1 MEEIHKLR
9 AQISSVVQTSFP
21 DISTGFEADLRPPT
35 ALQLKVL
42 RQLIA
47 AGFIDQVA
55 VRKDI
60 AQKGRTVGGTQYT
73 TARGVAYQ
81 ALGIPDEDVFIHPS
95 SVLVQEPPPDYIVYL
110 EVVRTSHVYLKG
122 ERVCIW
128 SARITELI
136 HRAP

>member
-9 AQISSVVQTSFP
+9 AQISNIVQTNFP
-21 DISTGFEADLRPPT
+21 DVQTGFEANLRPPS

-42 RQLIA
+42 RQLIT

-60 AQKGRTVGGTQYT
+60 AQKGRIDGSGTQYT
-73 TARGVAYQ
+73 TSRGVAYQ

-95 SVLVQEPPPDYIVYL
+95 SVLASQPAPEYVVYL
-110 EVVRTSHVYLKG
+110 EIVRTSRVYLKG
-122 ERVCIW
+122 KCLSDPDEKFC
-128 SARITELI
+128 
-136 HRAP
+136 

>member
-35 ALQLKVL
+35 ALQLKIL

-60 AQKGRTVGGTQYT
+60 AQKGRAAAAGTRYT

-81 ALGIPDEDVFIHPS
+81 AMGIPDEDVFIHPS
-95 SVLVQEPPPDYIVYL
+95 SVLVQEPPPDYVVYL
-110 EVVRTSHVYLKG
+110 EVVRTSRVYLKG
-122 ERVCIW
+122 E
-128 SARITELI
+128 
-136 HRAP
+136 

>member
-9 AQISSVVQTSFP
+9 AQISNIVQTNFP
-21 DISTGFEADLRPPT
+21 DVQTGFEANLRPPN

-60 AQKGRTVGGTQYT
+60 AQKGRTEGAGTQYT
-73 TARGVAYQ
+73 TSRGVGSPGSRLA
-81 ALGIPDEDVFIHPS
+81 PVS
-95 SVLVQEPPPDYIVYL
+95 SVIGVLLWPT
-110 EVVRTSHVYLKG
+110 R
-122 ERVCIW
+122 
-128 SARITELI
+128 
-136 HRAP
+136 

>member
-9 AQISSVVQTSFP
+9 AQISSIVQTNFP
-21 DISTGFEADLRPPT
+21 DVQTGFEANLRPPN

-60 AQKGRTVGGTQYT
+60 AQKGRTEGAGTQYT
-73 TARGVAYQ
+73 TSRGVAYQ
-81 ALGIPDEDVFIHPS
+81 ALSIPDEDVFIHPS
-95 SVLVQEPPPDYIVYL
+95 SVLASQPAPEYVVYL
-110 EVVRTSHVYLKG
+110 EIVRTSRAYLKG
-122 ERVCIW
+122 NCLFCLAEK
-128 SARITELI
+128 SADMVN
-136 HRAP
+136 

>member
-9 AQISSVVQTSFP
+9 SQISSIVQTNFP
-21 DISTGFEADLRPPT
+21 DIQAGFEADLRPPS

-60 AQKGRTVGGTQYT
+60 AQKGRVAGAGTQYT

-81 ALGIPDEDVFIHPS
+81 AIGIPDEDVFIHPS
-95 SVLVQEPPPDYIVYL
+95 SVLAQEPPPEYIVYL
-110 EVVRTSHVYLKG
+110 ELVRTSRVYIKG
-122 ERVCIW
+122 E
-128 SARITELI
+128 
-136 HRAP
+136 